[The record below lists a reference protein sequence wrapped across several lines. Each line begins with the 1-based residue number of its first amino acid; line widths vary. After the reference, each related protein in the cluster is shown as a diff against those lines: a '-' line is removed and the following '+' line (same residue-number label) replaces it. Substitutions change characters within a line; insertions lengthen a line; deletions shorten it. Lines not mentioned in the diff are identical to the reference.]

1 MLIVETHAGRIDAVT
16 VEFRV
21 QKFPERS
28 APTLPDKCGAGSQ
41 FCKPDGN
48 IGRRPPASFK
58 NPPASES
65 VTRLFGGNKIYKR
78 LTDTRYFGI

>member
-21 QKFPERS
+21 QKFPERIS
-28 APTLPDKCGAGSQ
+28 ADFADKCGAGSQ

-48 IGRRPPASFK
+48 IGRRPSGKLQKPAGF
-58 NPPASES
+58 
-65 VTRLFGGNKIYKR
+65 
-78 LTDTRYFGI
+78 